1 MEKVDIEN
9 LIEQNNDARRFR
21 KYDHKEIYEKA
32 MLILSLKNYKFK
44 TVRTDKTQKEMF
56 IYDKNVGYY
65 LPNGSSYIH
74 EWCSQDFMTSYK
86 SFIDSLILIIN
97 DNTYINR
104 EEFIHPRHLINMKNG
119 IFNLETDELIN
130 HTPDYYF
137 QGMLNIPYDKE
148 AKCPIWEKAI
158 KGMLPNDEDRI
169 RMQKWFG
176 YQFIRENKEQIAH
189 GIFGIS
195 GSGKSKIFMILRDLL
210 GEKNVTNFELQDFNI
225 PNSYAIGRLYGKYA
239 NINYDMSTTPIKDI
253 SVFKRLT
260 SGDPIVGRNIFE
272 SPFEFVNYAKLSW
285 ACNKL
290 PTVTDEILRTTEF
303 KRRVMLTEIVRGH
316 DEVDIDIYSKF
327 RKELTGIFNWA
338 LEGHK
343 LYIKEKGF
351 NFKRESVPSLWKDNM
366 EGALPTIENDK
377 DLPVE
382 MQLFSLEAQKT
393 EIEEKLKKLELK
405 LKS

>member
-1 MEKVDIEN
+1 MEDSEDN
-9 LIEQNNDARRFR
+9 RRFR
-21 KYDHKEIYEKA
+21 KYDHKEVHEKA
-32 MLILSLKNYKFK
+32 MMLLALKNYKFK
-44 TVRTDKTQKEMF
+44 TVRTDKSQKEMF

-65 LPNGSSYIH
+65 SPNGASYIH
-74 EWCSQDFMTSYK
+74 ELCSQDFMTSYK
-86 SFIDSLILIIN
+86 SFIEALTLIVN

-104 EEFIHPRHLINMKNG
+104 EDFIHPRHLINMKNG
-119 IFNLETDELIN
+119 IFNLETNKLME
-130 HTPDYYF
+130 HTHEYFF

-158 KGMLPNDEDRI
+158 KGMMPNDEDRI

-260 SGDPIVGRNIFE
+260 SGDPIAGRNIFE

-316 DEVDIDIYSKF
+316 DKVDIDIYSKF
-327 RKELTGIFNWA
+327 KSELTGIFNWA
-338 LEGHK
+338 IEGHK

-351 NFKRESVPSLWKDNM
+351 NFNYGNVPSLWKHNM
-366 EGALPTIENDK
+366 EGFIDFKENEVDDNLPNELKIEI
-377 DLPVE
+377 
-382 MQLFSLEAQKT
+382 LESKQA
-393 EIEEKLKKLELK
+393 EIEKQLKELK
-405 LKS
+405 PKNTTL